1 MKKGSKEF
9 AARPFTA
16 IKGLQVVQPPSEAAK
31 PATPSLPNPEPEDD
45 LLLFLRE
52 MADVSRI
59 RPVRKNRGKALN
71 GEQPADSVVPD
82 TVDAD
87 DSSLFLETLASLKL
101 DVRFSDELPDG
112 DRPAVP
118 RPSNRLRQLRRG
130 SIRLDLE
137 LDLHGL
143 TRDEALECLSTF
155 IAAASRRGQ
164 QAVLVITGKGNNSPG
179 EPVLQGAVAGWLR
192 NEGKELVA
200 EAIPAPP
207 NLGGAGAFVVFLKT
221 VRHEP

>member
-1 MKKGSKEF
+1 VGKGNKEF
-9 AARPFTA
+9 AARPFAA
-16 IKGLQVVQPPSEAAK
+16 IKGLQVVHSPAEAAK
-31 PATPSLPNPEPEDD
+31 PPAPSAPNPEPEDD

-59 RPVRKNRGKALN
+59 RPIRKNQSTAVN
-71 GEQPADSVVPD
+71 GTKPAGSAVPD
-82 TVDAD
+82 PVDAD

-112 DRPAVP
+112 DRPVVF

-130 SIRLDLE
+130 TIRLDLE

-143 TRDEALECLSTF
+143 TREEALECLSVF

-192 NEGKELVA
+192 KEGKELVA

-221 VRHEP
+221 VRREP